1 MKLSGHFRLL
11 FSLTQPTSDTM
22 IGFKVSR
29 ILLATNQNMLRLVLE
44 FLEAFLQPTK
54 MQEAY
59 FIRPSSVSTIFK
71 HEKATILFAD
81 IFRAHFEIDSFNV
94 FHCFSSSY
102 YKKFF
107 SFREFFFS
115 WQVCRSFF
123 YFKGL
128 HEYTKLGRILG
139 CDKIQKMVVFLVIM
153 RNLPR
158 GLIFLFYAWVGEC
171 IRSTFPYFTVAS

>member
-29 ILLATNQNMLRLVLE
+29 ILLAANQNTLQLVLE

-107 SFREFFFS
+107 SFREFFFPGKCAGVFFILRGYMSILSQPVS
-115 WQVCRSFF
+115 WDVTKYKKWLFF
-123 YFKGL
+123 
-128 HEYTKLGRILG
+128 
-139 CDKIQKMVVFLVIM
+139 
-153 RNLPR
+153 
-158 GLIFLFYAWVGEC
+158 
-171 IRSTFPYFTVAS
+171 